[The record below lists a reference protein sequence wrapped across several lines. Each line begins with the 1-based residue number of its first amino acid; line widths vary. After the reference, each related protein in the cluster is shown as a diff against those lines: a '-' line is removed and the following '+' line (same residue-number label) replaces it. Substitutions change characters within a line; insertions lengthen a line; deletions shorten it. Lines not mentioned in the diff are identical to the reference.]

1 MIYPSGKYPVFGGNG
16 IRGFSSTFNHDG
28 DFALIGRQGAL
39 CGNISW
45 SSGKAFFT
53 EHAVAVQADEEQAD
67 TRFMYYQLG
76 IMNLGQY
83 SGQSAQP
90 GLAVNKIIKLESSFP
105 SKEEQHK
112 IGSFFT
118 QLDHTITL
126 QQRKLNSLQKLK
138 KGLLQKMFPKKG
150 ENIPEIRFPKF
161 SDAWKQRKLCEFV
174 NFYSGLTYKP
184 EDVNQIGTFVLR
196 SSNVK
201 NGEILDADNV
211 YVNEDIAKSEKVQL
225 GDIIVVVR
233 NGSRDLIGKHA
244 TVKRSMPNTVIGA
257 FMTGIRAKEYSFVN
271 ALLDTN
277 QFEKEINKNLGA
289 TINQITGYMF
299 SNMSFTIPSEEE
311 QHKIGS
317 FFTQLDN
324 TITLQQRWL
333 FYTHK
338 QS

>member
-1 MIYPSGKYPVFGGNG
+1 MTARVGANAGNLY
-16 IRGFSSTFNHDG
+16 R
-28 DFALIGRQGAL
+28 
-39 CGNISW
+39 
-45 SSGKAFFT
+45 SSGKVKITDNTVFIKSKFIDYLFYSLEKFNLKRLSFGTGQPLIKSSELKKLNISVPCDENEITKIEHFFIT
-53 EHAVAVQADEEQAD
+53 ID
-67 TRFMYYQLG
+67 R
-76 IMNLGQY
+76 
-83 SGQSAQP
+83 
-90 GLAVNKIIKLESSFP
+90 
-105 SKEEQHK
+105 
-112 IGSFFT
+112 
-118 QLDHTITL
+118 TITL

>member
-1 MIYPSGKYPVFGGNG
+1 MKDDKKVP
-16 IRGFSSTFNHDG
+16 
-28 DFALIGRQGAL
+28 
-39 CGNISW
+39 
-45 SSGKAFFT
+45 
-53 EHAVAVQADEEQAD
+53 
-67 TRFMYYQLG
+67 QL
-76 IMNLGQY
+76 
-83 SGQSAQP
+83 
-90 GLAVNKIIKLESSFP
+90 
-105 SKEEQHK
+105 
-112 IGSFFT
+112 
-118 QLDHTITL
+118 
-126 QQRKLNSLQKLK
+126 
-138 KGLLQKMFPKKG
+138 
-150 ENIPEIRFPKF
+150 RFPEF
-161 SDAWKQRKLCEFV
+161 TDAWKQRKLCEFV